1 MITDTHVHFDTFAA
15 AGDADGLIARAV
27 AAGVTRMIAIGG
39 NPAANRLAVDLAAA
53 NPDRL
58 RAVVGFDR
66 DQVHVS
72 SSREELA
79 QLVALPQVVGIG
91 ESGLDYHYEP
101 HTAAQ
106 QQDLLRE
113 MLALARERR
122 LPVVLHNRDSDDDMV
137 RLLEEHAAGWPGEA
151 DRIGVLHCYTGGWPM
166 AERLLELG
174 FHISFSGIVTFRN
187 ADPLRDVA
195 KRVPAHRLLVETDA
209 PYLAPVPC
217 RGRTNE
223 PALVKHVVDLLASL
237 RGVQADDLAQQTS
250 ANAAR
255 LFAWPWKRR
264 GRGAQEDASRT
275 VRAG

>member
-15 AGDADGLIARAV
+15 AGDTEGLIARAV
-27 AAGVTRMIAIGG
+27 GVGVTRMVAMGG
-39 NPAANRLAVDLAAA
+39 NPAANQLAIELAAA
-53 NPDRL
+53 HPERL

-66 DQVHVS
+66 DQIHVS
-72 SSREELA
+72 SSREDLA
-79 QLVALPQVVGIG
+79 RLAARPEVVGIG

-106 QQDLLRE
+106 QQTLLCE

-122 LPVVLHNRDSDDDMV
+122 LPIVLHNRDSDDDML
-137 RLLEEHAAGWPGEA
+137 RLLKEHAAAWPG
-151 DRIGVLHCYTGGWPM
+151 DPVRIGVLHCYTGGWPM
-166 AERLLELG
+166 AHRLLELG

-187 ADPLRDVA
+187 ADPLREVA
-195 KRVPAHRLLVETDA
+195 KQVPADRLLVETDA

-237 RGVQADDLAQQTS
+237 RGVEPGVFAQQTS

-255 LFAWPWKRR
+255 LFAWP
-264 GRGAQEDASRT
+264 
-275 VRAG
+275 